1 MWEIKFSQT
10 RTSEFFSSMW
20 WITRIFREV
29 KACLLKSNCHTNVV
43 ISQVS
48 QIYIAVLIW
57 FPALYFQCHFE
68 SVTFHWVYQGKA
80 RMVFKLK
87 KTNKKGFQFWKY
99 LEEAVFEL
107 PWEWS
112 AKGFLFHFLLLT
124 AQANEQED
132 LYQSTNLLILGFFP
146 KKGLSSPDSFDADWS
161 AEWDP

>member
-68 SVTFHWVYQGKA
+68 SVTFYWVYQGKA

-87 KTNKKGFQFWKY
+87 KNKQERFSILKISGRGSIWASMRVISKG
-99 LEEAVFEL
+99 VFVSFSTTHCSSQWTGRPL
-107 PWEWS
+107 PINKPS
-112 AKGFLFHFLLLT
+112 HFG
-124 AQANEQED
+124 
-132 LYQSTNLLILGFFP
+132 IFP
-146 KKGLSSPDSFDADWS
+146 
-161 AEWDP
+161 